1 MKQVTIEHNMAI
13 ECITTMMRIAELD
26 YFEIYIEEHKFIG
39 CTKIKEKLHTLSNQL
54 NSFEKNDLDI
64 LFKKFKLNFYYLILF
79 ITKTDVTT
87 VNELLDKLKGLSSD
101 EYLEECFRISSHDIS
116 IDDDDET
123 VYEAVTE
130 RYSTEDAHFF
140 IEFKNDTKLL
150 HTKLLN
156 IIESFYNKVFMK
168 EEEWITREIEPILKN
183 HIISFNENKKGFLDS
198 IGNGNYEILVNR
210 GKDVK
215 INICYLE
222 EFIPRYLFDK
232 DTYIFVYGFGEEQKL
247 KQKSSN
253 INPQEIFKT
262 LSDETRLRI
271 ISLLSQKKW
280 ARKDLVKEIGLTSAT
295 MTYQLN
301 KLITLGL
308 IELIVGGDSKK
319 TLYTLNKD
327 AFRTLVNSALDEII
341 L

>member
-1 MKQVTIEHNMAI
+1 MKHITIEHNMAI

-26 YFEIYIEEHKFIG
+26 YFENYIEEHKFLGHTI
-39 CTKIKEKLHTLSNQL
+39 IKEKLHTLRNQL
-54 NSFEKNDLDI
+54 TSFEKNDLDI
-64 LFKKFKLNFYYLILF
+64 LFKKFKLNFYYLLLF
-79 ITKTDVTT
+79 ITKTNVIT
-87 VNELLDKLKGLSSD
+87 VNELLIKLKGLSSD
-101 EYLEECFRISSHDIS
+101 EYLDECFRISSHNIS

-123 VYEAVTE
+123 IYEAVTE
-130 RYSTEDAHFF
+130 RCSTEDAQLF
-140 IEFKNDTKLL
+140 IDFKKDTKLL

-156 IIESFYNKVFMK
+156 IIESFYKKAFRK
-168 EEEWITREIEPILKN
+168 EEEWITRGIEPILKN
-183 HIISFNENKKGFLDS
+183 HIILFNENKKGFLDT
-198 IGNGNYEILVNR
+198 IGNGNYEILVNG

-215 INICYLE
+215 VYICYLE

-232 DTYIFVYGFGEEQKL
+232 DKYTFVYGFGEEQKL
-247 KQKSSN
+247 NRKSSN

-271 ISLLSQKKW
+271 LSLLSQKKW

-319 TLYTLNKD
+319 TLYTLNKE
-327 AFRTLVNSALDEII
+327 AFRALINSALDEII